1 MASILI
7 LNGPNLNLLGRREPE
22 LYGEASLE
30 HIEKICCEHAAE
42 LGVRISFLQSNHEG
56 ELVES
61 IQSAQEDHDGLIFNA
76 AAYTHTSV
84 ALADAIRAVDIP
96 TIEVHLSNI
105 YAREAYRQHSFIA
118 PVAVGSICGF
128 GSRGYVLA
136 LDAMT
141 SLLNGS

>member
-1 MASILI
+1 MVSILI

-30 HIEKICCEHAAE
+30 HIEKICCEHAVE

-141 SLLNGS
+141 SLLNSS